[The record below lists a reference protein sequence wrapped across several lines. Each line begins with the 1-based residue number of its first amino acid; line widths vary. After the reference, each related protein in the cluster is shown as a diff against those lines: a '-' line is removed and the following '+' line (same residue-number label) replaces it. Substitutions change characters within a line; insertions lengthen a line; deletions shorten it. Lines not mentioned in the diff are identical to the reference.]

1 MKEKKSKNSSGK
13 RSTETSRPDEWM
25 SEAENQLNAA
35 EWFGTIFTYLMLL
48 GRRPF
53 KELYSKKY
61 KWRNVAVGYVL
72 QLIAVVLFIYWLYSV
87 YSEFPDDYPL
97 E

>member
-13 RSTETSRPDEWM
+13 RNTRTDWPDEWM
-25 SEAENQLNAA
+25 SSADNQLNAA
-35 EWFGTIFTYLMLL
+35 EWFGTIFIYLLLL
-48 GRRPF
+48 GSRPF

-61 KWRNVAVGYVL
+61 KWRNVAIGYVL
-72 QLIAVVLFIYWLYSV
+72 QLIVVGLFIYWLYSV
-87 YSEFPDDYPL
+87 YSQLPENYPL